1 MVRAA
6 TSLEIQPA
14 MSLIDGLPI
23 KGFPYPYCAVVKGDS
38 LSMSIAAA
46 SILAKVHR
54 DRIMMEYA
62 KTYPATEFT
71 LIRRTAPK
79 VKVGFATIIMPS
91 FYVDEYFGSIPA
103 RMEAICYINTGTH
116 DEMQNEFRDWLAD
129 RQE

>member
-1 MVRAA
+1 MKNGLLNEVKIM
-6 TSLEIQPA
+6 TEELYKTILETT
-14 MSLIDGLPI
+14 
-23 KGFPYPYCAVVKGDS
+23 KENGFYK
-38 LSMSIAAA
+38 MKA
-46 SILAKVHR
+46 SNI
-54 DRIMMEYA
+54 EYA